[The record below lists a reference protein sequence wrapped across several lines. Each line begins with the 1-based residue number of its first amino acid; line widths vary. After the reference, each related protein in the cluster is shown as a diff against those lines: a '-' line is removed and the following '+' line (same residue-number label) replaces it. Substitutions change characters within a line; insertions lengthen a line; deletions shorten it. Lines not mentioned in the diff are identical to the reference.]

1 MLKSSA
7 LKFSHLQTGVSSILR
22 TERITQLNN
31 NTEYKPQKSQCEQNK
46 HIIDSQTRCA
56 YKKKK
61 DHKLW
66 KIKMK
71 ENKQKY
77 CTVMMAGT
85 QKITAQT
92 VKDKLNNYVKGR

>member
-1 MLKSSA
+1 MCI
-7 LKFSHLQTGVSSILR
+7 Q
-22 TERITQLNN
+22 
-31 NTEYKPQKSQCEQNK
+31 
-46 HIIDSQTRCA
+46 
-56 YKKKK
+56 KKK

-71 ENKQKY
+71 ENQQKY

-92 VKDKLNNYVKGR
+92 NSER

>member
-1 MLKSSA
+1 MCI
-7 LKFSHLQTGVSSILR
+7 Q
-22 TERITQLNN
+22 
-31 NTEYKPQKSQCEQNK
+31 
-46 HIIDSQTRCA
+46 
-56 YKKKK
+56 KKK

-71 ENKQKY
+71 ENQQKY

-92 VKDKLNNYVKGR
+92 VKDRLNNYVKGR

>member
-1 MLKSSA
+1 MC
-7 LKFSHLQTGVSSILR
+7 I
-22 TERITQLNN
+22 
-31 NTEYKPQKSQCEQNK
+31 P
-46 HIIDSQTRCA
+46 
-56 YKKKK
+56 KKK

-71 ENKQKY
+71 ENQQKY

-85 QKITAQT
+85 QKSQHKQT

>member
-1 MLKSSA
+1 MCI
-7 LKFSHLQTGVSSILR
+7 Q
-22 TERITQLNN
+22 E
-31 NTEYKPQKSQCEQNK
+31 
-46 HIIDSQTRCA
+46 
-56 YKKKK
+56 KKK

-71 ENKQKY
+71 ENQQKY

-92 VKDKLNNYVKGR
+92 NSER

>member
-1 MLKSSA
+1 MWAK
-7 LKFSHLQTGVSSILR
+7 QTYHR
-22 TERITQLNN
+22 Q
-31 NTEYKPQKSQCEQNK
+31 PNK
-46 HIIDSQTRCA
+46 MCIQ
-56 YKKKK
+56 KKK
-61 DHKLW
+61 DHKLL

-71 ENKQKY
+71 ENQQKY